1 MAYRILLRRDNSA
14 NWTYNDPVLL
24 SGEPGFETDT
34 YKLKIGD
41 GQTPWTALPYFP
53 KPALELS
60 QTVAGS
66 SSATGLEIYQY
77 TSSSNE
83 YTMNEYRVIV
93 CGATGA
99 AAMGS
104 YRLYVN
110 SIGNSTDC
118 ALVGSPDL
126 EILIESGVPAG
137 GAAMSFST
145 SGEFLTMSYTNSN
158 VTSVNL
164 KIELINSIKQATTAT
179 FS

>member
-1 MAYRILLRRDNSA
+1 MAYRILLRRDTAA

-41 GQTPWTALPYFP
+41 GQTPWTALDYFP
-53 KPALELS
+53 KPELVLS
-60 QTVAGS
+60 STVAGS
-66 SSATGLEIYQY
+66 GSVSGLEIYQY
-77 TSSSNE
+77 TNTSTQ

-104 YRLYVN
+104 YRLSIN
-110 SIGNSTDC
+110 SIGNASDC

-126 EILIESGVPAG
+126 EILAESGVPAG

-158 VTSVNL
+158 LTSVNV
-164 KIELINSIKQATTAT
+164 KIELIQSLTQSTSAT